1 MPYGQGQGD
10 NYQSIRVPFN
20 LRGLDLVHPID
31 KLEQGYYPHIENLRG
46 YVDGEL
52 QTRPGITLIK
62 SLTSSLGVGETI
74 NSIYY
79 FTDDANDDFCY
90 IVGSTAGKIYRVDS
104 VNAVTIIATGLSGA
118 RLTFVAMRP
127 DRSPEAYLYVG
138 DTQKFYKIKF
148 DGTVQ
153 NAGIEQL
160 PTTPITRAEA
170 PNVLEVDDF
179 LSANPETD
187 LDRGNFWNK
196 SVYASTLTQIN
207 RTNTTIAEILY
218 DNDGSGYA
226 CISPVLFDT
235 SIAFHQRVK
244 LGTGGTEE
252 FVVIEQ
258 ITNKIADTE
267 IESIVYETGVTG
279 KFTAVL
285 VENSMDL
292 VPNCLLEIDSEL
304 IRVEAVIQGPDN
316 KFAFKAQ
323 STGTLLAGDP
333 VTGFQSFR
341 AKCAFTHS
349 PGEAINCKAF
359 ESIITGGPT
368 TTGFWGNIRH
378 NAARDWSIV
387 GGKPVQDNDE
397 ITIGIYLS
405 DPSLLKEMRVWAIVE
420 PSVTTTYNADDAD
433 KNYYSV
439 SFRPDDLIQYA
450 TDESM
455 NTQLSTT
462 FGRIQRQQYDEF
474 NQAIVDQQRDIAYKQ
489 SLVTAAGGKRGLF
502 GRLLQKS
509 LFPATPAKVG
519 ANDTAQANSGMGQ
532 WYQIRFPVGLLKS
545 QRVGGDSSV
554 NLKNIKSI
562 MVNFFVAD
570 EMTVAISSWWIG
582 SGAGPSTL
590 DLGTSKENNGYFYLT
605 VARNNF
611 TGDQSLPSP
620 PTRTGVIG
628 LRQEIKVTVPM
639 HPDPQVTNVDI
650 YRYGG
655 TLFNWHYLG
664 TVANTPEG
672 PDVEFTDD
680 IPDER
685 IQFNRLLTFDD
696 YAPFPTSD
704 LPRRGRCDV
713 VGSVVTRIA
722 GAGNDDF
729 NTEWAP
735 GNDITINGLPY
746 LLYGA
751 PESSARLELSESAGT
766 LVDVEWEMNSPLIRN
781 THLPTI
787 IGPYASPTYGTT
799 YFALGDSR
807 NPGVLYWAKGNNPG
821 SANETGYYE
830 VSSPTQPLIAGM
842 VYDGRVYV
850 YSSEYEYMIVEDGA
864 GGFVSQ
870 PVANTKGAVSP
881 YGAASSQMQFHIGK
895 DGIYVAE
902 GGQPRSLTDPRLY
915 KLFPHDGQAGE
926 NSTFPYDGSALIHAP
941 DYTRADEFQLIAT
954 GDGVYFI
961 YPCLAPH
968 WHCLRYD
975 NGLQAWTFDTYGRG
989 GVNTLH
995 YATGRGIYRILVG
1008 TDDGDLAYLTGSKD
1022 IDEPI
1027 RSELHTP
1034 VLSGRNERAKQRFG
1048 DMTINLNSER
1058 CDTSITP
1065 YTDFYETQ
1073 QLSSLITSNN
1083 RAERI
1088 VDLLQGDALYAQN
1101 LGIVITHNGET
1112 DIPSAGT
1119 AAKLRLYS
1127 WQLAMV
1133 EKPEITG
1140 LRATDW
1146 QAAPG
1151 SDGSRFYQGFRL
1163 EADTFGEDLEVR
1175 IEYDGGQLG
1184 ETLTINHDG
1193 QIKKDYSFDQPFIAQ
1208 LVRVI
1213 PAGAD
1218 EWRLFNIQWISEPTP
1233 SNGMVWE
1240 TQPTDHG
1247 TCGWKHI
1254 PAMYVCYSSPDPVEL
1269 TINIDGVDQLPVY
1282 TLPAQPVKDKYYLR
1296 LRPNKGKIY
1305 SYRFESTVD
1314 FQLYVQETCIFI
1326 GAWGRKLSE
1335 GYEADKPFGGASR
1348 ENGALI

>member
-10 NYQSIRVPFN
+10 NYQSIRMPFN
-20 LRGLDLVHPID
+20 LRGIDLVHPVD
-31 KLEQGYYPHIENLRG
+31 KLEPGYYPHIENLRG

-52 QTRPGITLIK
+52 QTRPGISLIK
-62 SLTSSLGVGETI
+62 TLTLAAEETI

-79 FTDDANDDFCY
+79 FTNDAEFEFCY
-90 IVGSTAGKIYRVDS
+90 IIGTTAGKIYRIDS
-104 VNAVTIIATGLSGA
+104 LNNQTLLISGLSGE
-118 RLTFVAMRP
+118 RLTFAAMRP

-138 DTQKFYKIKF
+138 DSQRFYKIKF

-153 NAGIEQL
+153 DAGIEDL
-160 PTTPITRAEA
+160 PRTPTARPIE

-235 SIAFHQRVK
+235 SIAFHQRLK
-244 LGTGGTEE
+244 LGTGPTEE
-252 FVVIEQ
+252 FVVVEQ
-258 ITNKIADTE
+258 ITNKIASTTL
-267 IESIVYETGVTG
+267 ESIVYDSGVTG
-279 KFTAVL
+279 RFTAVL
-285 VENSMDL
+285 AENSTDL
-292 VPNCLLEIDSEL
+292 VPNCLLEICSEL
-304 IRVEAVIQGPDN
+304 IRVEAVIQGPEN
-316 KFAFKAQ
+316 KFAFKGT
-323 STGTLLAGDP
+323 STGTFLGGEA
-333 VTGFQSFR
+333 VVGFQSFR
-341 AKCAFTHS
+341 ARCEFTHS
-349 PGEAINCKAF
+349 PGETINCKAF
-359 ESIITGGPT
+359 QSIITGGPT

-378 NAARDWSIV
+378 NANRDWSIV

-397 ITIGIYLS
+397 VTIGIYLS

-420 PSVTTTYNADDAD
+420 PSVTTTYAATDAD

-439 SFRPDDLIQYA
+439 SFRSDDLIQYA
-450 TDESM
+450 TNESM

-474 NQAIVDQQRDIAYKQ
+474 NQAIIDQQRDIAYKQ
-489 SLVTAAGGKRGLF
+489 SLVTAAGGKRSLF
-502 GRLLQKS
+502 GKLLQKA
-509 LFPATPAKVG
+509 LFPATPAKIG

-532 WYQIRFPVGLLKS
+532 WYQVRFPIGLLKS
-545 QRVGGDSSV
+545 QRVGGDASV

-590 DLGTSKENNGYFYLT
+590 ALGTSKENNGYFYLT
-605 VARNNF
+605 QARNNL
-611 TGDQSLPSP
+611 TGDLSLPSP

-628 LRQEIKVTVPM
+628 LRQEIKITVPM
-639 HPDPQVTNVDI
+639 HPDDQVTNIDI

-655 TLFNWHYLG
+655 TLFNWLYLG
-664 TVANTPEG
+664 TVPNTPGG
-672 PDVEFTDD
+672 PDIEFTDD

-722 GAGNDDF
+722 GGGNDDF
-729 NTEWAP
+729 NPDWAP
-735 GNDITINGLPY
+735 GNDISINGLPF
-746 LLYGA
+746 LLYGS
-751 PESSARLELSESAGT
+751 PSSTARLELSESAGT
-766 LVDVEWEMNSPLIRN
+766 LVDVEWEMNSPLVRN

-787 IGPYASPTYGTT
+787 IGPYSSPTYGTT
-799 YFALGDSR
+799 YFALGDPR

-821 SANETGYYE
+821 AANETGYYE
-830 VSSPTQPLIAGM
+830 VSPPTQPLIAGM

-850 YSSEYEYMIVEDGA
+850 YSSEYEYMVVEDGA
-864 GGFVSQ
+864 GGFVTQ

-881 YGAASSQMQFHIGK
+881 YGATSSQMQFHVGK

-902 GGQPRSLTDPRLY
+902 GGQPRSLTDSRLY
-915 KLFPHDGQAGE
+915 KLFPHDGQPGE
-926 NSTFPYDGSALIHAP
+926 NSTFPFDGSALIHAP
-941 DYTRADEFQLIAT
+941 DYTRSAEFQLIST

-1008 TDDGDLAYLTGSKD
+1008 TDAGDLGYLNSNQD
-1022 IDEPI
+1022 INEPI

-1034 VLSGRNERAKQRFG
+1034 VLSGKNERAKQRFG
-1048 DMTINLNSER
+1048 DMTINLNSEQAP
-1058 CDTSITP
+1058 TSITP
-1065 YTDFYETQ
+1065 YTDFYESQ
-1073 QLSSLITSNN
+1073 QLTTLISSSN
-1083 RAERI
+1083 RQERI
-1088 VDLLQGDALYAQN
+1088 IDLLGGEELYAQN
-1101 LGIVITHNGET
+1101 LGLVISHPGIANTELGQVL
-1112 DIPSAGT
+1112 
-1119 AAKLRLYS
+1119 AKLRLFS

-1146 QAAPG
+1146 QASG
-1151 SDGSRFYQGFRL
+1151 DGSRFWQGFRL
-1163 EADTFGEDLEVR
+1163 EADTFGEDLQVR
-1175 IEYDGGQLG
+1175 VEYDGGQLA

-1193 QIKKDYSFDQPFIAQ
+1193 QIKRDYSFDQPFIAQ

-1213 PAGAD
+1213 PAQAD
-1218 EWRLFNIQWISEPTP
+1218 GWRLFNIQWISEPTP
-1233 SNGMVWE
+1233 SDGMVWQ
-1240 TQPTDHG
+1240 TQPSDMG
-1247 TCGWKHI
+1247 SCGWKHI
-1254 PAMYVCYSSPDPVEL
+1254 PAMYVCYSSTNPVEL
-1269 TINIDGVDQLPVY
+1269 IINIDGIDQLPVY
-1282 TLPAQPVKDKYYLR
+1282 TLPAQAVKDKYYLR

-1305 SYRFESTVD
+1305 SYRFESETN
-1314 FQLYVQETCIFI
+1314 FQLYAQDTCVFV
-1326 GAWGRKLSE
+1326 GVWGRNLSD
-1335 GYEADKPFGGASR
+1335 GYGADKPFGGASR